1 MIKKSIYLLL
11 FVVSIISLL
20 VGCDTK
26 TEENMSVTVTDITI
40 QIGEVY
46 KIEVSNAS
54 GPVVFESSDSNI
66 VTVNEEGQITG
77 VSVGFA
83 NVTVSDSDESI
94 TCSITVLEIPYDG
107 VHLISIDADVV
118 DLIIG
123 DEYELEPKLLRG
135 TDVVEGAQFKYSS
148 SDESVATVTNG
159 VIKAL
164 KAGETTIQ
172 IDSVDYEKTSKNIT
186 VNVSNDFV
194 IDLSESDLVLSK
206 NNFLDY
212 VNSKEVNFIV
222 KEQGQKLDV
231 ENLSVSIS
239 DDNVVSVEKND
250 GNYLIKALNFG
261 DAIIT
266 FSYTKEDG
274 SETTSY
280 INVSVVKPVV

>member
-1 MIKKSIYLLL
+1 
-11 FVVSIISLL
+11 
-20 VGCDTK
+20 
-26 TEENMSVTVTDITI
+26 MSVTVTDITI